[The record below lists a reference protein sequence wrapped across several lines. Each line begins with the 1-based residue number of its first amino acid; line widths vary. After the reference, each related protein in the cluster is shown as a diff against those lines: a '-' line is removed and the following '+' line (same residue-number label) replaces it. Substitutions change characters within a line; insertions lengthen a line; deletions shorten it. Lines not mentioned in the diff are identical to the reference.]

1 MKFKF
6 IVFIFVIF
14 FLSSCYKSP
23 DNYDDISTL
32 LNSKQWNLAYIS
44 ENRGVGP
51 IKYNDNY
58 NTTTLFFSSDNSSL
72 IKLNGKE
79 YYGNWTLDPVK
90 SSFHLV
96 IDIPEVQYIS
106 RSWVITDIYRWGYDQ
121 TRIVVKTYDS
131 KTGMSLEM
139 GLY

>member
-1 MKFKF
+1 MNSKF
-6 IVFIFVIF
+6 ILFIFAIF
-14 FLSSCYKSP
+14 LFNGCYKEP
-23 DNYDDISTL
+23 DNFDDITSL
-32 LNSKQWNLAYIS
+32 LNNKQWRLAYIS
-44 ENRGVGP
+44 EDRGVGP

-106 RSWVITDIYRWGYDQ
+106 KSWVITDIYRWGYDQ
-121 TRIVVKTYDS
+121 TRVVLKNYDFE
-131 KTGMSLEM
+131 TGMSLEM